1 MIDPSPSLLDDQRI
15 NYCRA
20 TTQHPFLKGP
30 IELDLPGNAEL
41 GFRVFRTV
49 SQHERSKSAQY
60 QNLMADLDV
69 IVGELRV
76 YNKRAIHGFDND
88 VERNNLAA
96 HCQSLYVSLFEIR
109 ERKAPRL
116 GFSDTNL
123 EELDL
128 NDPASARSAAMALV
142 IHNAI
147 GYLSSSITRPW
158 LTADPRNPVEQTL
171 HDACLEA
178 ATRAMSTMSVTKALV
193 ATRNAPF
200 VPAFSSGNLFN
211 SATSFAVPVLRAVKL
226 WTNEN
231 RDADIKELE
240 VTPQLH
246 LQHPDSAFGPPRKLP
261 STIYIDGT
269 IRTYANNILLI
280 LDTLKA
286 LNISPLG
293 AEAEKR
299 LSMLI
304 QKFGLRDSQEYDIP
318 FQPDMTWNGNVT
330 WTTPP
335 EAEQGMDPAVF
346 NQLLLLDSSIW
357 QGLMDPPFLPNQ

>member
-1 MIDPSPSLLDDQRI
+1 MIDSSPSLLDDQRV

-49 SQHERSKSAQY
+49 SQHERSKSAHY

-69 IVGELRV
+69 IVGDIRA
-76 YNKRAIHGFDND
+76 YNKRTMHGFDND
-88 VERNNLAA
+88 LERHNLAA
-96 HCQSLYVSLFEIR
+96 HCQSLYASLFDIR
-109 ERKAPRL
+109 ERKAPQL

-158 LTADPRNPVEQTL
+158 LIEDPRNPGEQTL
-171 HDACLEA
+171 HDACLET

-231 RDADIKELE
+231 RDEDIKQLQ
-240 VTPQLH
+240 VTPNLH
-246 LQHPDSAFGPPRKLP
+246 KQHPDSAIGPGHKLP

-346 NQLLLLDSSIW
+346 NQLLLLDTSIW
-357 QGLMDPPFLPNQ
+357 QGLMDAPFPQNQ